1 MALMS
6 VTATQAA
13 GPELR
18 IGQII
23 AGKYRLD
30 AKLGAGAMGTVYRAT
45 DVHGQPC
52 AVKVLQ
58 SSIADDE
65 TRERFRREAEA
76 LFELKHPHILEVRD
90 YGVDAQLD
98 APYLVMEL
106 LQGRTLEEM
115 VVEHTPDPQTGL
127 ELAKQVLRGLA
138 HAHAAGVLH
147 RDLKTENVFVTWDGH
162 GWVAKLLD
170 FGLVKFTDD
179 AKWGPAKKLTMQGA
193 VFGSPAYMSPEQGT
207 GSPMDARSDVYSAG
221 VMLFELLTGSWPF
234 EVESQMEMLKAHL
247 LTPPPPLAS
256 KREGLAVAPQLE
268 QIVQKALAKRPEQRY
283 AHAGEMLA
291 ALEALPSPAAWISGL
306 THVPPQPI
314 APPPAAG
321 PQAAAAAPYSPAG
334 AQSPAALAAPAT
346 SRAPLVLAAALVGG
360 GLLLL
365 AILGVA
371 FFVLR

>member
-1 MALMS
+1 MS
-6 VTATQAA
+6 ATATQAA
-13 GPELR
+13 APDPLV
-18 IGQII
+18 GQVI

-45 DVHGQPC
+45 DAQGVPC

-58 SSIADDE
+58 SAIADDE

-90 YGVDAQLD
+90 YGVDPQRN

-127 ELAKQVLRGLA
+127 ELGKQVLRGLA

-147 RDLKTENVFVTWDGH
+147 RDLKTENVFVTWDGQR
-162 GWVAKLLD
+162 WVAKLLD

-179 AKWGPAKKLTMQGA
+179 QKWGPAKKLTMQGA

-207 GSPMDARSDVYSAG
+207 GSPMDARSDVYSVG

-256 KREGLAVAPQLE
+256 KREGLAVLPQLE
-268 QIVQKALAKRPEQRY
+268 AIVQRALAKKPEQRF
-283 AHAGEMLA
+283 ADAREMLA
-291 ALEALPSPAAWISGL
+291 ALEALPAPAAWISGL
-306 THVPPQPI
+306 THVPPAPLPPPGMPA
-314 APPPAAG
+314 APPMAH
-321 PQAAAAAPYSPAG
+321 APPSSSG
-334 AQSPAALAAPAT
+334 LS
-346 SRAPLVLAAALVGG
+346 PLVIAGIAIGA
-360 GLLLL
+360 GLLVV
-365 AILGVA
+365 AIAIGA
-371 FFVLR
+371 FFAVR